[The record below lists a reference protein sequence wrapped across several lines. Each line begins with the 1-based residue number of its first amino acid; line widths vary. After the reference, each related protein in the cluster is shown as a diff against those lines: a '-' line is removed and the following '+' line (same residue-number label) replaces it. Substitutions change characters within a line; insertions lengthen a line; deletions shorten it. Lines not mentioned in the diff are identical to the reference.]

1 MKIDSSFFQ
10 DLEKIPFLD
19 NGDMLQ
25 KSWEFNSSFV
35 RLLDKYDGIVF
46 YDTETTG
53 LDAQGKD
60 ELDQP
65 LQIIELA
72 ALRIEKDA
80 MGQPRPVAGMDE
92 FIKMNNNGQMPP
104 SIIAFNE
111 EKGTGITDEKV
122 RTEGIPEREAVKMF
136 DDITKGNVLMVA
148 YNAQFDMCFVH
159 EMLQR
164 SGVGEQ
170 KNIIHGKDH
179 LDPLTVFKDRK
190 PYASFERLD
199 RTPLPQVWDE
209 EDQKMKLALP
219 QGHKLE
225 MALAY
230 YSIDNYVENS
240 HRAIDDVKAMY
251 AATRKMDEQRSD
263 LDAYVGIIGVN
274 PKYGRSGMEHPNM
287 VYIEQNY
294 IERGEAYPRGRS
306 ETVAGI
312 VKSVNE
318 KIPESMDMGKFAT
331 QVSLALA
338 GFEKELAIA
347 RATSYEKLNIARIE
361 NQPYYK
367 ISSLADALVK
377 KDAYPAFEK
386 LRGQGIYGANDFAK
400 ALMSG
405 NELVIGDVRNFLDEL
420 QSTSWAS
427 PALKFTGNTLGKKL
441 DTLSKELLL
450 APHLKLNKDFEIP
463 KDFPW
468 TIGTKNNL
476 RQPSG
481 KKAEKDNQEFVME

>member
-19 NGDMLQ
+19 NGDMISRQ
-25 KSWEFNSSFV
+25 WEFKSSFS

-53 LDAQGKD
+53 LEADGID
-60 ELDQP
+60 ELGQP
-65 LQIIELA
+65 MQVIELA
-72 ALRIEKDA
+72 ALRVERDA
-80 MGQPRPVAGMDE
+80 MGQPHAVAGMDE
-92 FIKMNNNGQMPP
+92 FIKMNNDGQMPP
-104 SIIAFNE
+104 SIVAFNE
-111 EKGTGITDEKV
+111 EKNTGITDERV

-136 DDITKGNVLMVA
+136 SDLTKGNVLMVA

-170 KNIIHGKDH
+170 RNIIHTRDH
-179 LDPLTVFKDRK
+179 LDPLGVFKDRK

-209 EDQKMKLALP
+209 KEQKMVLALP

-251 AATRKMDEQRSD
+251 AAVRKMDEQRAD

-287 VYIEQNY
+287 VYVEQPY
-294 IERGEAYPRGRS
+294 MDRGEYGPRNRN
-306 ETVAGI
+306 ETIAGI
-312 VKSVNE
+312 VKEVKE
-318 KIPESMDMGKFAT
+318 KMPENMDMSKFAT
-331 QVSLALA
+331 HVSLTLA

-361 NQPYYK
+361 NQPYYR
-367 ISSLADALVK
+367 ISNLADALVK

-405 NELVIGDVRNFLDEL
+405 NELVMGDVRNFFNEL
-420 QSTSWAS
+420 QTTPWAS
-427 PALKFTGNTLGKKL
+427 PALKFAGSTLEKKF
-441 DTLSKELLL
+441 DELSKELRL
-450 APHLKLNKDFEIP
+450 APELKLGLPFEIP
-463 KDFPW
+463 KDMPKFMDNRSNSRPIGKVNFP
-468 TIGTKNNL
+468 
-476 RQPSG
+476 
-481 KKAEKDNQEFVME
+481 KDDEFQLT

>member
-1 MKIDSSFFQ
+1 MKIDSSFFN
-10 DLEKIPFLD
+10 DLDNIPFLD
-19 NGDMLQ
+19 NGDTISR
-25 KSWEFNSSFV
+25 SWTFNSSFA

-72 ALRIEKDA
+72 ALRVEKDE
-80 MGQPRPVAGMDE
+80 MGQPKAVAGMDE
-92 FIKMNNNGQMPP
+92 YIKMNNDGQMPP

-111 EKGTGITDEKV
+111 EHNTGINDEVV
-122 RTEGIPEREAVKMF
+122 RTQGIPERDAVKMF
-136 DDITKGNVLMVA
+136 DELTKGNVLMVA

-170 KNIIHGKDH
+170 KEIIHSKDH

-190 PYASFERLD
+190 PYTSFERLD
-199 RTPLPQVWDE
+199 RTALPQEWNE
-209 EDQKMKLALP
+209 EEQKMKLAVP

-225 MALAY
+225 MAVAY
-230 YSIDNYVENS
+230 YSVDNYVVNS

-251 AATRKMDEQRSD
+251 ATTRKMDEQRAD
-263 LDAYVGIIGVN
+263 LDAYVGVIGVN
-274 PKYGRSGMEHPNM
+274 PKYGLSGMEHPN
-287 VYIEQNY
+287 VVYCEQPYIEK
-294 IERGEAYPRGRS
+294 GEAYPRGRG
-306 ETVAGI
+306 ETVAAI
-312 VKSVNE
+312 VKNVQEN
-318 KIPESMDMGKFAT
+318 IPHSMDMSKLAT
-331 QVSLALA
+331 LISVSLA

-347 RATSYEKLNIARIE
+347 RANSYEKLNIARIE
-361 NQPYYK
+361 NQPYYI
-367 ISSLADALVK
+367 ISRLNDGLVK

-405 NELVIGDVRNFLDEL
+405 NDIVLGDVRNFFDEL
-420 QSTSWAS
+420 QTTTWAS
-427 PALKFTGNTLGKKL
+427 PSLKFAGKMLGQKL
-441 DTLSKELLL
+441 EELSKEIQL
-450 APHLKLNKDFEIP
+450 APALKLGKDFEVPADLPWVFEP
-463 KDFPW
+463 KGFSKQSVGR
-468 TIGTKNNL
+468 TI
-476 RQPSG
+476 S
-481 KKAEKDNQEFVME
+481 KDNNDLDK

>member
-1 MKIDSSFFQ
+1 MKIDSSFFN
-10 DLEKIPFLD
+10 DLDNIPFLD
-19 NGDMLQ
+19 NGDTISR
-25 KSWEFNSSFV
+25 SWTFNSSFAK
-35 RLLDKYDGIVF
+35 LLDKYDGIVF

-72 ALRIEKDA
+72 ALRIEKDE
-80 MGQPRPVAGMDE
+80 MGQPKAVAGMDE
-92 FIKMNNNGQMPP
+92 FIKMNNNGQLPP

-111 EKGTGITDEKV
+111 EKNTGITDERV

-164 SGVGEQ
+164 SGVGKQ
-170 KNIIHGKDH
+170 KNIIHERDH

-190 PYASFERLD
+190 PYATFERLD

-209 EDQKMKLALP
+209 GEQKMKLALP

-230 YSIDNYVENS
+230 YSVDNYVENS

-251 AATRKMDEQRSD
+251 AATRKLDEQRSD

-274 PKYGRSGMEHPNM
+274 PKYGRSGIEHPNM
-287 VYIEQNY
+287 VYVEQPY
-294 IERGEAYPRGRS
+294 IEKGEAYPRGRG
-306 ETVAGI
+306 ETVAAI

-318 KIPESMDMGKFAT
+318 RIAEGMDMSKTATEISKVFA
-331 QVSLALA
+331 S
-338 GFEKELAIA
+338 FDKELSVA
-347 RATSYEKLNIARIE
+347 RANSYESLNIARIE
-361 NQPYYK
+361 GKPIYK
-367 ISSLADALVK
+367 VNELRDALIK
-377 KDAYPAFEK
+377 PDEYPAFTK
-386 LRGQGIYGANDFAK
+386 MKGDAIYGYNEFAK
-400 ALMSG
+400 DLMAG
-405 NELVIGDVRNFLDEL
+405 KEHVIANVKDFLEEL
-420 QSTSWAS
+420 QSTPWISPSLKYTGAS
-427 PALKFTGNTLGKKL
+427 LEKKFDALT
-441 DTLSKELLL
+441 KELKL
-450 APHLKLNKDFEIP
+450 APELKLGSAFEIP
-463 KDFPW
+463 KSTHKFMEIKSNSRP
-468 TIGTKNNL
+468 IA
-476 RQPSG
+476 
-481 KKAEKDNQEFVME
+481 KANCHKDEEFQLT